1 MSALRGRP
9 LGTPTAALVA
19 GNVLVGLFVLATGLL
34 AQWPW
39 QARVCVTIAGVGLLG
54 NAFLAA
60 REWSGAVR
68 RGDRVGTRGDATVIV
83 YDRVPAYAAVWSAGW
98 TTLVAAL
105 GTTLGV
111 ATGSA
116 GVALVLGL
124 PFVVL
129 FGVVLADCVLALRR
143 GAEVVAGPERLTV
156 RSWSSE
162 TSIAWADVEHVGLDV
177 RYGRVVLA
185 VTGNAASTSWTG
197 RPLPHLWPRRARLV
211 PGRVEVDARAVEPHS
226 PWLLSV
232 LQDWA
237 ADPARRAQIGTPD
250 AERRLRQS
258 A

>member
-1 MSALRGRP
+1 M
-9 LGTPTAALVA
+9 
-19 GNVLVGLFVLATGLL
+19 
-34 AQWPW
+34 
-39 QARVCVTIAGVGLLG
+39 
-54 NAFLAA
+54 
-60 REWSGAVR
+60 
-68 RGDRVGTRGDATVIV
+68 
-83 YDRVPAYAAVWSAGW
+83 
-98 TTLVAAL
+98 
-105 GTTLGV
+105 
-111 ATGSA
+111 
-116 GVALVLGL
+116 
-124 PFVVL
+124 
-129 FGVVLADCVLALRR
+129 
-143 GAEVVAGPERLTV
+143 